1 MRHINYC
8 AMFLLPA
15 VLLAGG
21 ISCDN
26 KKNINEGQIDPQTL
40 LAGDYTL
47 EQKETFEVAP
57 GINYA
62 RYYQDR
68 LGAAVHV
75 LSLDMK
81 SGGFAVEASFA
92 DGICPNPC
100 DESVNNGKKLRETL
114 SENIARRAASGENIV
129 AGINGDYYSTLGGF
143 PLSCHVENG
152 EPVFMNNP
160 YELSREPFF
169 VNGLSIY
176 KDGSF
181 RFGER
186 KVSMSAS
193 FGGETVPVF
202 SVNDTI
208 VALHPK
214 SRAAAYKGAN
224 IYTHRFHEI
233 PFGSKPSLVNKVGTQ
248 AKFIVARTVSGLKVN
263 EGVQEAEV
271 LQILDGTGG
280 SLAKAPYVSD
290 PRDFVLQLTGGSAQT
305 LKPVPGDKISV
316 KLEMSLDGEVKPI
329 AAHMGGK
336 YLYVKDGK
344 AGTGNDDPHVPKPT
358 SVFGCDKEGRHLML
372 VCIAGDMTFY
382 DHYKICLE
390 LGMYR
395 ALKVDGGGSTEMW
408 VQKNGNGTI
417 ICPSTDSQG
426 NERSNMN
433 YLLVRQL

>member
-1 MRHINYC
+1 MRHSHFC
-8 AMFLLPA
+8 TMFLLPA
-15 VLLAGG
+15 LLLAGG
-21 ISCDN
+21 ISCE
-26 KKNINEGQIDPQTL
+26 KKPSNEGQIDPRTL
-40 LAGDYTL
+40 IGGDFTL
-47 EQKETFEVAP
+47 EQKESFDVVSGVKYTK
-57 GINYA
+57 YL
-62 RYYQDR
+62 QDR
-68 LGAAVHV
+68 LGATVHV
-75 LSLDMK
+75 LSLDME

-100 DESVNNGKKLRETL
+100 DESANNGKKLRETL
-114 SENIARRAASGENIV
+114 SENIARRTASGENIV

-143 PLSCHVENG
+143 PLSCHIEDG
-152 EPVFMNNP
+152 EPVFVNNP

-169 VNGLSIY
+169 VYGLSIY
-176 KDGSF
+176 KDGTF

-193 FGGETVPVF
+193 FGGKTVSVY

-224 IYTHRFHEI
+224 IYTYRFREQ
-233 PFGSKPSLVNKVGTQ
+233 PFASKPSIVNKIGTQ
-248 AKFIVARTVSGLKVN
+248 AKFIVARTRDGLKIN
-263 EGVQEAEV
+263 EGEQEAEV
-271 LQILDGTGG
+271 LQVLDGIHG
-280 SLAKAPYVSD
+280 SLTKAPYVSD
-290 PRDFVLQLTGGSAQT
+290 PRDFVLQLTGNSADALT
-305 LKPVPGDKISV
+305 PVPGDRISV
-316 KLEMSLDGEVKPI
+316 KLEMSLNGEVKPI

-344 AGTGNDDPHVPKPT
+344 AGTGTDDPHAPAHT

-372 VCIAGDMTFY
+372 VCIAGSMSFY

-390 LGMYR
+390 LGMYQ

-408 VQKNGNGTI
+408 VKKNGNGTI
-417 ICPSTDSQG
+417 ICPSTDSRG